1 MYARIFLYTV
11 LGCCWWVD
19 ILPPA
24 HLAGLALLSYLITGG
39 NYTLY
44 LLYHTAGRDARGA
57 FRYLRLLL
65 MVYVYQ
71 KLDVTVSQVFQRTV
85 KRHPDKICLHFE
97 DESWTFKQVRFSCKN
112 YDSGLKT

>member
-1 MYARIFLYTV
+1 MYTRIGLYSAI
-11 LGCCWWVD
+11 LFGWWTDLISIEYSAV
-19 ILPPA
+19 
-24 HLAGLALLSYLITGG
+24 LALFSYLVTGG

-71 KLDVTVSQVFQRTV
+71 KMDWTVSQVFQRTV
-85 KRHPDKICLHFE
+85 KRHPNKVCLYFE
-97 DESWTFKQVRFSCKN
+97 EESWTFKQVEKF
-112 YDSGLKT
+112 